1 MTTTLE
7 TSLPLPVLIAG
18 AVGSIVLFLFLF
30 RQERTGLGPVAR
42 WMIPGL
48 RIVLC
53 LLVWFLIAQ
62 PKAVT
67 TREET
72 LPVTTRL
79 GVDVSA
85 SMSLV
90 DQFGEHTDR
99 WREGAEILPLEEA
112 TALAE
117 AAKVRLHL
125 QLRRNQADRKAREQA
140 IAETRELLD
149 RVAEAI
155 RKLESTGDLER
166 LVQPPLDAVL
176 RASEALGDTGD
187 TDRLESLGQAAQL
200 ASQAATGL
208 RRVAQ
213 VLPTPE
219 AAEGTPQPRI
229 DLVNRWMTESDSLF
243 EDLEKSGEVE
253 VFTFASTLARS
264 RIDEP
269 FTSGDALGETTNLY
283 RNLDRMAAEDRV
295 GGRQLSLLVTD
306 GMDSTPPETWALSA
320 AVRDQPLLVL
330 PVGDPSTAPDVFIES
345 VVSPARVREEDT
357 FVARVELGTRHL
369 GRETLSVSLVDGGT
383 VLDQREVDLEGAGQA
398 PVLDL
403 EWTAEGLGSRDL
415 RIEVSSVEGE
425 VILANN
431 QWPTPCQVTRDQ
443 YRVLVCDGKPRWETR
458 YLQNLFKR
466 DASIEM
472 ESLVFAPRHA
482 YPGKPLPPMPAL
494 PLALELWQQFDLV
507 ILGDVQPRQLT
518 PDHQSLLVDYVDG
531 GGNLLILA
539 GDDAMPS
546 AYVDT
551 PLEPLLPM
559 TRAQGNALDGIF
571 VVQPPEDRSLDP
583 MVQLAE
589 ENGQPVWK
597 TLFSITPQFRLSAWA
612 RAKESARLLLV
623 AVDQQ
628 SGTTHDFL
636 ALQRFGRGRVA
647 FAAAPCL
654 FHLRSN
660 YGDRYHAR
668 FWGQMIRGICA
679 DNFGFEGGLIQTRL
693 DRSLWGAGAE
703 IQGRVRLTTPGGL
716 PMTDADFS
724 ALLIDGEGVPVARMR
739 PIPDPDRPGDY
750 FVRFPDAK
758 PGRYLVE
765 YKGDLL
771 DPLLESDRGSHPDDS
786 ARKLIVTR
794 EGFSR
799 ETQPS
804 AEPSPFWNRI
814 NELPLAATVT
824 PKTLP
829 LVIDAL
835 DLEPEQT
842 IHTSKRPLWNA
853 WWCFLAIV
861 LVSGLEWLLRRT
873 NGLC

>member
-7 TSLPLPVLIAG
+7 TTLPLPVLIAG
-18 AVGSIVLFLFLF
+18 TVGSIVLFLSLF
-30 RQERTGLGPVAR
+30 RRERASLGPVVR
-42 WMIPGL
+42 WTIPAL
-48 RIVLC
+48 RVVLC

-90 DQFGEHTDR
+90 DQFGEHTNR
-99 WREGAEILPLEEA
+99 WQEDAEILPLEEA
-112 TALAE
+112 TALTE

-125 QLRRNQADRKAREQA
+125 QLRRDQADPKARDKANE
-140 IAETRELLD
+140 ETRELLD
-149 RVAEAI
+149 RVAKAI
-155 RKLESTGDLER
+155 GKIESTGDLDR

-176 RASEALGDTGD
+176 RASEALDKPGES
-187 TDRLESLGQAAQL
+187 DRIEVLGQVASL
-200 ASQAATGL
+200 VSQAASGL

-213 VLPTPE
+213 VLPKTE
-219 AAEGTPQPRI
+219 IASGTPQSRI
-229 DLVNRWMTESDSLF
+229 DLVNRWMTEATPLF
-243 EDLEKSGEVE
+243 DDLADSGEVE
-253 VFTFASTLARS
+253 IFSFASTLARTGAE
-264 RIDEP
+264 EP
-269 FTSGDALGETTNLY
+269 FTSGDALGETTHLY
-283 RNLDRMAAEDRV
+283 RNLNRMAEEDRV
-295 GGRQLSLLVTD
+295 GDRQLSLLVTD
-306 GMDSTPPETWALSA
+306 GMDSTPPETWTLSA
-320 AVRDQPLLVL
+320 AVREQPLLVL

-369 GRETLSVSLVDGGT
+369 GRETVSVSLVDGGT
-383 VLDQREVDLEGAGQA
+383 VLDQRELNLEGDDQA
-398 PVLDL
+398 QVLDL
-403 EWTAEGLGSRDL
+403 EWTAEGLGARDL
-415 RIEVSSVEGE
+415 RIEISSVEGE

-431 QWPTPCQVTRDQ
+431 QWPAPCQVTRDQ

-518 PDHQSLLVDYVDG
+518 PEHQALLVDYVDG

-551 PLEPLLPM
+551 PIEPLLPM
-559 TRAQGNALDGIF
+559 TRTQATALDGIF
-571 VVQPPEDRSLDP
+571 VIQPPEDRSLDP

-589 ENGQPVWK
+589 ENGQPVWR

-612 RAKESARLLLV
+612 RAKESARSLLV

-628 SGTTHDFL
+628 SGATHDFL

-654 FHLRSN
+654 YHLRSN

-693 DRSLWGAGAE
+693 DRSLWGVGAE

-724 ALLIDGEGVPVARMR
+724 ALLIDGEGVAVAQMR

-750 FVRFPDAK
+750 FVRFPDAR
-758 PGRYLVE
+758 PGQYRIE
-765 YKGDLL
+765 YEGGLL
-771 DPLLESDRGSHPDDS
+771 DPLLESDRDSHPNDS
-786 ARKLIVTR
+786 ARKLTVTR
-794 EGFSR
+794 ESFGR
-799 ETQPS
+799 ESQPS
-804 AEPSPFWNRI
+804 AEPSPFWNRV
-814 NELPLAATVT
+814 NELPLATTVT
-824 PKTLP
+824 PRTLP
-829 LVIDAL
+829 LVIEAL
-835 DLEPEQT
+835 GLEPEPVT
-842 IHTSKRPLWNA
+842 HTTKRPLWNT
-853 WWCFLAIV
+853 WWCFLAII
-861 LVSGLEWLLRRT
+861 LVSGTEWLLRRT